1 MAAATR
7 IIRARS
13 AQRKVVGAVALGA
26 ALALALSA
34 CASDSG
40 EGAGDDAGTGGA
52 SEAVIA
58 EARAWVQEASQP
70 PSWPVPET
78 PIANPADLAG
88 KTVMLIPFSDQ
99 IPIMHGTAM
108 GMQEA
113 LAELGAEGV
122 ICDGGANPSQMATCL
137 KTAGDQ
143 QVAAAVTLFME
154 YDPLANA
161 IDATIAAGVPV
172 LVAGVAPSA
181 ARPAGDGLAYGDNT
195 QAINTGYENVARQ
208 AIAAQG
214 ADTNI
219 LWARLMDSSLT
230 TGFSDAGIAKFEE
243 LCPDC
248 GVATVDFTTSSLDKL
263 PTAISAALASNPN
276 TTVVFIP
283 PDAYLPAG
291 LPGIQSAG
299 FIDRVKIVGNA
310 ADPAG
315 LQRVA
320 AGTQA
325 STAASSV
332 LYDGWEMT
340 HALMLFLSGED
351 VPPFTVDA
359 SRVFTPEVVAE
370 IGEIRPEDYFGP
382 AWFGEPSYKDDFLA
396 VWGVE

>member
-1 MAAATR
+1 MAAAIR
-7 IIRARS
+7 ISRRS
-13 AQRKVVGAVALGA
+13 RIGVVALGA
-26 ALALALSA
+26 AAVLMLSA
-34 CASDSG
+34 CSPSDGGGGS
-40 EGAGDDAGTGGA
+40 EGGAGGA
-52 SEAVIA
+52 SDEVVA
-58 EARAWVQEASQP
+58 EARAWVAEASQP
-70 PSWPVPET
+70 PTWPVPEQAI
-78 PIANPADLAG
+78 PNPADLAG
-88 KTVMLIPFSDQ
+88 KTVSIIPFSDQ

-108 GMQEA
+108 AMQGA
-113 LAELGAEGV
+113 LSELGAEGV

-143 QVAAAVTLFME
+143 KVAAAVTLFME

-161 IDATIAAGVPV
+161 IEETIAQGVPV

-181 ARPAGDGLAYGDNT
+181 SRPAGDGLAYADDT
-195 QAINTGYENVARQ
+195 QAINQGYEGVARQ

-214 ADTNI
+214 SDTNI

-230 TGFSDAGIAKFEE
+230 TGFSDAGIAEFKS

-248 GVATVDFTTSSLDKL
+248 GVATVDFTTSGLDKL
-263 PTAISAALASNPN
+263 PTALSAALASNPN

-283 PDAYLPAG
+283 PDAYVPAG
-291 LPGIQSAG
+291 LPGIQAAG
-299 FIDRVKIVGNA
+299 FADKVQLVGNA

-332 LYDGWEMT
+332 LFEGWQFT
-340 HALMLFLSGED
+340 HGLMLFLSGEE

-370 IGEIRPEDYFGP
+370 IGEIKPEDYFGP
-382 AWFGEPSYKDDFLA
+382 AWFGGDDYKADFLA
-396 VWGVE
+396 AWGVQ

>member
-1 MAAATR
+1 MTAAVRTR
-7 IIRARS
+7 HRS
-13 AQRKVVGAVALGA
+13 RIGALALGA
-26 ALALALSA
+26 AAALILSA
-34 CASDSG
+34 CASPDDG
-40 EGAGDDAGTGGA
+40 GGGADGGGA
-52 SEAVIA
+52 SEEVVA

-70 PSWPVPET
+70 PTWPVPEQAI
-78 PIANPADLAG
+78 PNPADLSG
-88 KTVMLIPFSDQ
+88 KTVSIIPFSDQ
-99 IPIMHGTAM
+99 IPIMHGTATA
-108 GMQEA
+108 MQDA
-113 LAELGAEGV
+113 LSELGAEGV

-137 KTAGDQ
+137 KAAGDQ
-143 QVAAAVTLFME
+143 KVAAAVTLFME

-161 IDATIAAGVPV
+161 IEETIAQGVPV

-181 ARPAGDGLAYGDNT
+181 SRPAGDGLAYSDDT
-195 QAINTGYENVARQ
+195 QAINQGYKNVARQ

-230 TGFSDAGIAKFEE
+230 TGFSDAGIAEFKS

-248 GVATVDFTTSSLDKL
+248 GIATVDFTTTSLDKL
-263 PTAISAALASNPN
+263 PTALSAALAENPN

-283 PDAYLPAG
+283 PDAYVPAG
-291 LPGIQSAG
+291 LPGIQAAG
-299 FIDRVKIVGNA
+299 FADRVQIVGNA

-325 STAASSV
+325 TTAASSV
-332 LYDGWEMT
+332 LFDGWQVT
-340 HALMLFLSGED
+340 HALMLFLSGEE
-351 VPPFTVDA
+351 VPPFTVEA

-382 AWFGEPSYKDDFLA
+382 AWFGDDDYQADFLA
-396 VWGVE
+396 AWGVR